1 MILTNEQIRQQEARQ
16 FWFGKYQ
23 GRPIREMILTNKQY
37 VQWCI
42 ENIKD
47 FTLTTEEFM
56 LMYPNYKANN
66 VYRNNKKK

>member
-1 MILTNEQIRQQEARQ
+1 MILTNEQIEQQEARQ
-16 FWFGKYQ
+16 FWFGKHQ
-23 GRPIREMILTNKQY
+23 GKSIREMILTNKQY

-47 FTLTTEEFM
+47 FTLTAEEFM